1 MSSIKKGRCYY
12 YSFKKKTEIK
22 RKIDLKGKAIIDKLV
37 SEKLQYKANPTPAEQ
52 KLQNQWLT
60 GKK

>member
-1 MSSIKKGRCYY
+1 METLQ
-12 YSFKKKTEIK
+12 FK
-22 RKIDLKGKAIIDKLV
+22 
-37 SEKLQYKANPTPAEQ
+37 SNPTPAEQ